1 MWLDGTHEVELLPG
15 SWDQQSHLTHS
26 RAQIGSTLGSWVYT
40 APTNLPLIARW
51 KSAAGNT
58 LADATHSL
66 PARARG
72 ASGEK
77 GKVLWRFQ
85 WFSQQMWGVFWYLRA
100 HGGCFLLEKLKSM
113 GCKLCLK
120 VFTFFNLGTSP
131 STSEVQLHWDAQP
144 QRREVVREQKVAS
157 GLLHWWWCC
166 VSTEGSKT
174 GFPCWMLPSL
184 APLVASP
191 CTCVQYQVDT
201 YQTTQ
206 RSCRDRDRKF

>member
-1 MWLDGTHEVELLPG
+1 MTGRHTWGGAT
-15 SWDQQSHLTHS
+15 
-26 RAQIGSTLGSWVYT
+26 SWVVR
-40 APTNLPLIARW
+40 PTITSCTFSRPDWVNFGWLSLHCACQSLTD
-51 KSAAGNT
+51 SALKVCSRKYFGWRN
-58 LADATHSL
+58 SL
-66 PARARG
+66 TPSQSQGGRG
-72 ASGEK
+72 GEK

-157 GLLHWWWCC
+157 GLLHCWWCC

-191 CTCVQYQVDT
+191 CTCVQYQVNT
-201 YQTTQ
+201 HQTTQ